1 MVVVEITNVK
11 DCCTVA
17 LTETV
22 SSVIIL
28 VVMIP
33 VSPNVPAMESIE
45 LVADDGLIIVV
56 EPLPCEVALAPIS
69 I

>member
-1 MVVVEITNVK
+1 MVNVR
-11 DCCTVA
+11 DCDTVPVIA
-17 LTETV
+17 TV